1 MVETIDFINQ
11 VIDQDFSK
19 AAPSF
24 NDIITSKMSDALEA
38 ERINVAGQIF
48 NGVEDRE
55 AEDQYELDLDNPNED
70 DDDVDDEDDDFEDEE
85 LEDAAEEALNDE
97 ED

>member
-11 VIDQDFSK
+11 VIDQDFTK

-55 AEDQYELDLDNPNED
+55 AEDQYELDLDDPNED
-70 DDDVDDEDDDFEDEE
+70 NDEDDFEDEE
-85 LEDAAEEALNDE
+85 LEDAAEEALDDE
-97 ED
+97 DD

>member
-11 VIDQDFSK
+11 VIDQDFTK

-55 AEDQYELDLDNPNED
+55 AEDQYELDLDDPNED
-70 DDDVDDEDDDFEDEE
+70 DDADNDEDDFEDEE
-85 LEDAAEEALNDE
+85 LEDAAEEALDDE
-97 ED
+97 DD

>member
-11 VIDQDFSK
+11 VIDQDFTK

-70 DDDVDDEDDDFEDEE
+70 DDEDDDFEDEE

>member
-11 VIDQDFSK
+11 VIDQDFTK

-55 AEDQYELDLDNPNED
+55 AEDQYELELDNPN

>member
-11 VIDQDFSK
+11 VIDQDFTK
-19 AAPSF
+19 AAPTF

-55 AEDQYELDLDNPNED
+55 AEDQYELDLDDPNED
-70 DDDVDDEDDDFEDEE
+70 NDEDDFEDEE

-97 ED
+97 DD

>member
-11 VIDQDFSK
+11 VIDQDFTK

-55 AEDQYELDLDNPNED
+55 AEDQYELDLDDPNED
-70 DDDVDDEDDDFEDEE
+70 NDEDDFEDEE

-97 ED
+97 DD

>member
-11 VIDQDFSK
+11 VIDQDFTK

-55 AEDQYELDLDNPNED
+55 AEDQYELELDNPN
-70 DDDVDDEDDDFEDEE
+70 DDDVDGEDDDFEDEE